1 MNIVLKRNK
10 TTKNNGIPWFLA
22 FVAALGA
29 GCHQLTTLTNWCFQ
43 GTQGNYRTNSTPD
56 FYFT

>member
-1 MNIVLKRNK
+1 
-10 TTKNNGIPWFLA
+10 
-22 FVAALGA
+22 LGA